1 MHEII
6 DKFDKLI
13 VFFIVYTIIFFVFFS
28 TLNYTLPFVL
38 ALLFALILRKP
49 TEFLIRKLKVN
60 SSLASLISTITL
72 FTIITILLS
81 WGVTILMQEAIQ
93 LGKNT
98 QLYISKNST
107 TIYDSLDNFK
117 QYYTNLDPNI
127 ISTLEK
133 NFSSYITKLSN
144 ITVQVTGKIVSTL
157 ISFLAAI
164 PYILMVVLF
173 TLLTTYFFTKDMTS
187 CKNKLLNILSD
198 HKTNKISYVFSE
210 TKRML
215 GNYLL
220 SYLLI
225 IGLTFLETL
234 IVFLVFKVKYAV
246 MLSIICAVADILP
259 ILGIGAIYIPLAI
272 IYFFFIKN
280 YIAAFG
286 IIISYVL
293 VSVIRQIIEPKI
305 VSSSLG
311 IHPVAVLA
319 ALFIGLKANGLS
331 GIVFCIFLVVF
342 YNIFKKVDIL

>member
-1 MHEII
+1 MDELIN
-6 DKFDKLI
+6 KLDKLI
-13 VFFIVYTIIFFVFFS
+13 LFFIIYTMVFFIFFS

-38 ALLFALILRKP
+38 ALVFALILRKP
-49 TEFLIRKLKVN
+49 TNFLIRKLKVN
-60 SSLASLISTITL
+60 SSLASLISTLIF
-72 FTIITILLS
+72 FTVITILIS
-81 WGVTILMQEAIQ
+81 WGITILMQEAIQ

-107 TIYDSLDNFK
+107 TISDSLNNFK
-117 QYYTNLDPNI
+117 EYYNTLDPNI

-144 ITVQVTGKIVSTL
+144 ITVQVTGKVVSTL
-157 ISFLAAI
+157 IGILTAI

-187 CKNKLLNILSD
+187 SKDKLLNILP
-198 HKTNKISYVFSE
+198 HKTNKMLYILSE
-210 TKRML
+210 TKHML

-225 IGLTFLETL
+225 IGVTFLETL

-246 MLSIICAVADILP
+246 ILSIICAIADLLP
-259 ILGIGAIYIPLAI
+259 ILGIGSIYIPLAI

-286 IIISYVL
+286 IIVSYVL
-293 VSVIRQIIEPKI
+293 VSVVRQIIEPKI

-319 ALFIGLKANGLS
+319 ALFIGLKAGGLS

>member
-1 MHEII
+1 MDEIL
-6 DKFDKLI
+6 DKLDKLI
-13 VFFIVYTIIFFVFFS
+13 LFFTTYTMVFFVFFS

-38 ALLFALILRKP
+38 ALIFALILRKP
-49 TEFLIRKLKVN
+49 TNFLIRKLKVN
-60 SSLASLISTITL
+60 SSLASLISTII
-72 FTIITILLS
+72 FFAVITILIS
-81 WGVTILMQEAIQ
+81 WGITILMQETIQ

-98 QLYISKNST
+98 QVYISKNST
-107 TIYDSLDNFK
+107 TISDSLNHFK
-117 QYYTNLDPNI
+117 EYYNNLDPNI

-133 NFSSYITKLSN
+133 NFSSYLTKLSN

-157 ISFLAAI
+157 ISLLAAI
-164 PYILMVVLF
+164 PNILMVVLF

-187 CKNKLLNILSD
+187 SKNKLINIIP
-198 HKTNKISYVFSE
+198 NKANKMSYVFSE

-225 IGLTFLETL
+225 IGITFLETL

-246 MLSIICAVADILP
+246 ILSIICAIADLLP
-259 ILGIGAIYIPLAI
+259 ILGIGTIYIPLAI

-293 VSVIRQIIEPKI
+293 VSIIRQIIEPKI